1 MIGRVAFSAKLSFRR
16 FSSMFARDALL
27 AWRNGQLAVTL
38 AIMGIMILL
47 VVLLPAQIRTKPNEI
62 ILDLMEG
69 KPLYRAALAS
79 GANMEAFAADDQEL
93 AKRLAGSGTAIGIVA
108 RENDIGG
115 AAFELRAG
123 ADMPDSALALLEASL
138 DELLRIADGR
148 PSAERFPVESL
159 EPAPR
164 PIALNLKGIPVF
176 LIFEAGILGFLLVAV
191 FIFQEK
197 QEGTIRAYRAS
208 PAGALAYAGS
218 KTLVFVLLSVLYGA
232 GVIAAGTVMGARP
245 NLAGT
250 LLTLAGA
257 SAAITLGGLGFAC
270 YFSNLSGWFFPGLG
284 LLLLNI
290 LPFFSYANPA
300 FSPWWMNLIPSYPYL
315 RLTESYFFN
324 PAATPSPTLL
334 WPALA
339 WLAALA
345 AFALVSV
352 KAKLLKEG
360 A

>member
-1 MIGRVAFSAKLSFRR
+1 MNGRIALSARR
-16 FSSMFARDALL
+16 ACGRFAAMFERDALL

-38 AIMGIMILL
+38 AIMAVMILL
-47 VVLLPAQIRTKPNEI
+47 VVLLPAQVRTEPNEI

-69 KPLYRAALAS
+69 RPLYRAALAG
-79 GANMEAFAADDQEL
+79 GADMEAFASDEDEL
-93 AKRLAGSGTAIGIVA
+93 AKRLAGSGMAIGIVA
-108 RENDIGG
+108 RDGQGG
-115 AAFELRAG
+115 AAIELRAG
-123 ADMPDSALALLEASL
+123 AGVPDSALALLEASL
-138 DELLRIADGR
+138 DELLRGAEGR
-148 PSAERFPVESL
+148 PGAVRFSVESL
-159 EPAPR
+159 EPAPQ

-208 PAGALAYAGS
+208 PGGAFAYLGS
-218 KTLVFVLLSVLYGA
+218 KTMVFVLLSVLYGA
-232 GVIAAGTVMGARP
+232 GVIAAGAIMGARP

-250 LLTLAGA
+250 LLALAGA

-284 LLLLNI
+284 LLILNI

-300 FSPWWMNLIPSYPYL
+300 FSPWWMDLIPSYPYL
-315 RLTESYFFN
+315 RLTEAYFFN
-324 PAATPSPTLL
+324 PASPPSQALL
-334 WPALA
+334 WQALA

-345 AFALVSV
+345 AFAFASV

>member
-1 MIGRVAFSAKLSFRR
+1 MKGRIALSAKRACRR
-16 FSSMFARDALL
+16 FATMFARDAIL
-27 AWRNGQLAVTL
+27 AWRNGQLAVTM
-38 AIMGIMILL
+38 AIMGVMILL
-47 VVLLPAQIRTKPNEI
+47 VVLLPAQVRTKPNEI

-69 KPLYRAALAS
+69 RPLYRAALAS
-79 GANMEAFAADDQEL
+79 GANMDAFASDEEEF
-93 AKRLAGSGTAIGIVA
+93 AKRLASSGTAIGIVA
-108 RENDIGG
+108 RDGQGG
-115 AAFELRAG
+115 SAMELRAG
-123 ADMPDSALALLEASL
+123 ANVSDGALALLEASL
-138 DELLRIADGR
+138 DELLRRAEGR
-148 PSAERFPVESL
+148 PSAARFPVESL
-159 EPAPR
+159 SPAPR
-164 PIALNLKGIPVF
+164 PIALNLKGIPVV

-208 PAGALAYAGS
+208 PGGALAYIGS
-218 KTLVFVLLSVLYGA
+218 KALVFVVLSVLYGA
-232 GVIAAGTVMGARP
+232 GVIAAGAVMGARP
-245 NLAGT
+245 NLAGA
-250 LLTLAGA
+250 LLALAGA

-300 FSPWWMNLIPSYPYL
+300 FSPWWMDLIPSYPYL
-315 RLTESYFFN
+315 RLTEAYFFN
-324 PAATPSPTLL
+324 PASPPSQGLL
-334 WPALA
+334 WQALA

-345 AFALVSV
+345 AFAFASV

>member
-1 MIGRVAFSAKLSFRR
+1 MSGKAGFGPAKAMKR
-16 FSSMFARDALL
+16 FASMFARDALL
-27 AWRNGQLAVTL
+27 AWRNGQLAVTV
-38 AIMGIMILL
+38 AIMLVMILL
-47 VVLLPAQIRTKPNEI
+47 IVLLPAQLRTKPNEI

-69 KPLYRAALAS
+69 RPLYRAALAG
-79 GANMEAFAADDQEL
+79 GANMEAFAADEGEL
-93 AKRLAGSGTAIGIVA
+93 AKRIALSGSAIGIVA
-108 RENDIGG
+108 RDGQGG
-115 AAFELRAG
+115 AAIELRAG
-123 ADMPDSALALLEASL
+123 ASVPDSALALLEASL

-148 PSAERFPVESL
+148 PSAVRFPVESL
-159 EPAPR
+159 EPAPQ

-208 PAGALAYAGS
+208 PGGALAYIGS
-218 KTLVFVLLSVLYGA
+218 KTLVFVTLSVLYGA

-250 LLTLAGA
+250 LLALAGA
-257 SAAITLGGLGFAC
+257 SAALTLGGLGFAC

-284 LLLLNI
+284 LLILNI

-324 PAATPSPTLL
+324 PGSPPSQYLIWL
-334 WPALA
+334 ALA
-339 WLAALA
+339 WLGALA
-345 AFALVSV
+345 AFALVAVQS
-352 KAKLLKEG
+352 KLLKEG